1 MAMDFPSNPIDGQ
14 ISGNYIYSASSG
26 VWKSKP
32 IAGTTTIHSSVMPL
46 SANPGDVWFNTND
59 GTSFTYFDDGT
70 SRQWVE
76 MISSGVPNV
85 NIIMPTGSVLQTA
98 LTAAPTG
105 WLLCQG
111 QAVSRTTYS
120 VLFNA
125 ISTTY
130 GIGDGS
136 TTFNLPDLRGRVAI
150 GAGQVTDSASLT
162 QTFTLASKAGEINH
176 TLTSAEMPSHTHT
189 QDAHRHWLSSADRDD
204 ANMST
209 TGQNSQNYGMF
220 ADAGSYNANDD
231 NRSTG
236 KYSAYATATNQYTG
250 GNGSHNN
257 LQPYIVLNYM
267 IKT

>member
-1 MAMDFPSNPIDGQ
+1 MDFPSNPIDGQ

-176 TLTSAEMPSHTHT
+176 TLTTAEMPSHNHT
-189 QDAHRHWLSSADRDD
+189 DSGHVHSNSLSRQLQGTDD
-204 ANMST
+204 GNYT
-209 TGQNSQNYGMF
+209 SQTSRG
-220 ADAGSYNANDD
+220 DAGTPDTLTWN
-231 NRSTG
+231 
-236 KYSAYATATNQYTG
+236 TATGYASIQNTG
-250 GNGSHNN
+250 GGGAHNN